1 MTGELAV
8 LIALAVFM
16 VLALLETP
24 IGLAIGGGAIVGIT
38 LIGGFGLSSSVLASI
53 PYSTTAHYS
62 MFVVPMYILLGTVI
76 ANSSIGAGVYSSVNR
91 VVGRVPGGLGVTAVT
106 ATALFSGISGST
118 AADIAAFGRV
128 SVNEMSKH
136 GYTKSHAAAIVAA
149 AGAFAM
155 LIPPG
160 IALVMFAI
168 IAGESVGGMVIAG
181 VIPGFMSCLVLSVA
195 IVVSAVLSRRMR
207 GLGEGV
213 ERIRSRVARTFRRRD
228 PVEVLDE
235 GTIRAAER
243 AAAGVEDVEVS
254 IEDVKRT
261 TLGGDLRAVLYVVVL
276 FGIVVGGLYAGLF
289 TATEAGAVGALVG
302 VVIVLFERKRIPLK
316 VFFPRVLRETANVTS
331 MVFLL
336 LIGGAMFT
344 YLIARSG
351 VSRTI
356 TEWVVSLP
364 LEPLA
369 VVGIFL
375 LILIPMGMF
384 IDGLSLLLI
393 TVPIAVPV
401 FVDLGFEPIWL
412 GILLLKLVEIGAITP
427 PVGLNAF
434 VIAGIAK
441 IPVGGIYR
449 RLVPF
454 VILDVAFT
462 AVLFIFPDIIM
473 WLPRLAGFA

>member
-8 LIALAVFM
+8 LIALVVFM

-24 IGLAIGGGAIVGIT
+24 IGLAIGAGAITGIT
-38 LIGGFGLSSSVLASI
+38 LIGGFGLSTSILAAA
-53 PYSTTAHYS
+53 PYNTVANYS

-76 ANSSIGAGVYSSVNR
+76 ANSSIGAGVYSAVNR
-91 VVGRVPGGLGVTAVT
+91 VVGKIPGGLGVTAVT

-128 SVNEMSKH
+128 SVSEMSKH
-136 GYTKSHAAAIVAA
+136 GYTKSYAAAIVAA

-181 VIPGFMSCLVLSVA
+181 VVPGFLSCLVLSIA
-195 IVVSAVLSRRMR
+195 IVVTAVLSKRMR
-207 GLGEGV
+207 KLGEGV
-213 ERIRSRVARTFRRRD
+213 DKVRSRVARAVRRRD
-228 PVEVLDE
+228 PIEVLNE
-235 GTIRAAER
+235 GTLKAAER
-243 AAAGVEDVEVS
+243 ASVGIEDVEVS
-254 IEDVKRT
+254 LEDVKKS
-261 TLGGDLRAVLYVVVL
+261 TLAGDLRAVLYVVIL
-276 FGIVVGGLYAGLF
+276 FGIVVGGLYAGIF
-289 TATEAGAVGALVG
+289 TATEAGAVGALIG
-302 VVIVLFERKRIPLK
+302 VIIALFERKHIPLK

-336 LIGGAMFT
+336 LIGGSMFT

-364 LEPLA
+364 LAPLA

-393 TVPIAVPV
+393 VVPIAVPV
-401 FVDLGFEPIWL
+401 FVGLGFEPIWL
-412 GILLLKLVEIGAITP
+412 GILLLKMVEIGAITP

-441 IPVGGIYR
+441 IPVFGIYR